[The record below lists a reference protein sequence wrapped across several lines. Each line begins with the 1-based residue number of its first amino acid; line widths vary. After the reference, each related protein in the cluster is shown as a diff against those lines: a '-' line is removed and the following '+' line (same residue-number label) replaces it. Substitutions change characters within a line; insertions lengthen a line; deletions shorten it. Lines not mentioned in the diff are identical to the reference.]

1 MILADAG
8 TWFIGTSLIVLGV
21 VLAGVSAWMWV
32 GSRPDDPLLAPLE
45 VIGDREFAQGTLEER
60 AAMLKKART
69 TVLS

>member
-1 MILADAG
+1 MLIADAG
-8 TWFIGTSLIVLGV
+8 TSFIGTSLIVVGIA
-21 VLAGVSAWMWV
+21 LAGVSVWMWI

-45 VIGDREFAQGTLEER
+45 VIGDREFAAGTPEER

>member
-8 TWFIGTSLIVLGV
+8 TWFIGTFLIVLGV

-45 VIGDREFAQGTLEER
+45 VIGDREFAQGTPEKR

>member
-45 VIGDREFAQGTLEER
+45 IIGDREFAQGTPEER

>member
-8 TWFIGTSLIVLGV
+8 TWFIGVSLIVVGIL
-21 VLAGVSAWMWV
+21 LAGVSLWMWI

-45 VIGDREFAQGTLEER
+45 VIGDRDFAQGTAEER

>member
-1 MILADAG
+1 
-8 TWFIGTSLIVLGV
+8 
-21 VLAGVSAWMWV
+21 MWV

-45 VIGDREFAQGTLEER
+45 VIGDREFAQGTPEER

>member
-8 TWFIGTSLIVLGV
+8 TWFIGASLIVVGV
-21 VLAGVSAWMWV
+21 LLAAVSVWMWI

-45 VIGDREFAQGTLEER
+45 VIGDRDFAAGTSEER

>member
-45 VIGDREFAQGTLEER
+45 VIGDREFAEGTPEER

>member
-1 MILADAG
+1 VILADAG

-45 VIGDREFAQGTLEER
+45 VIGDREFAQGTPEER